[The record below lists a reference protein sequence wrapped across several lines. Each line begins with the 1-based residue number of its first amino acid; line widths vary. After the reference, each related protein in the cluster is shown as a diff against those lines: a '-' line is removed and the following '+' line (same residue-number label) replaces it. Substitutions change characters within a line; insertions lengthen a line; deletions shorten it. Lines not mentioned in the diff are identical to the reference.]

1 MPDRTVLPKC
11 CPVCGGDSLQPVER
25 HSFGTAESDTN
36 NISGL
41 LGFRCGK
48 GHVFLVTESELAG
61 SSVKAAEQTRITAVM
76 SQRRLRVVKWLSS
89 TPTIGVCTF
98 CGREFKAPMSALT
111 RTADAQA
118 NLQGQ
123 FEGHKCEREDVKE
136 ASGEL

>member
-1 MPDRTVLPKC
+1 MPDRTLLPKC

-25 HSFGTAESDTN
+25 HSLATAESDRN
-36 NISGL
+36 SIFGL

-48 GHVFLVTESELAG
+48 GHVFLVTASELAG
-61 SSVKAAEQTRITAVM
+61 SSVKAAKQTRIKAIM

-98 CGREFKAPMSALT
+98 CGREFKVPMSALT

-118 NLQGQ
+118 KLQGQ
-123 FEGHKCEREDVKE
+123 FERHECEREGVKG